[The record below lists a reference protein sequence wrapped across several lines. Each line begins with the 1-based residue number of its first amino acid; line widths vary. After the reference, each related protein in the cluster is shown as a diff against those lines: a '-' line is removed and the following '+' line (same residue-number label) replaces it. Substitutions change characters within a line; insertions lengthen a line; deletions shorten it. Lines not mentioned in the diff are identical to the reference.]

1 MFDHLFA
8 PITINGMTLKNRI
21 VAAPT
26 GDLFEE
32 KALGGAALVIAGHA
46 IVEPGLSS
54 FASGDE
60 PWPFEKYE
68 REATH
73 ERVMGVHRGG
83 ARASVEIFHGGLH
96 ARVKDYA
103 KGPCSYVREDG
114 VQVRG
119 MDEAMMQETLDWYA
133 KTCAGAVKAG
143 FDSIFLHFG
152 HGWLPAQFL
161 SPLYNHRSDE
171 YGGSLENRA
180 KFPLRILEVV
190 RKTVGPRY
198 PVDMRISASECVPG
212 GIAFEDVVEFCKM
225 AEPYV
230 DAIQIS
236 AGIDINK
243 AANVHTVTTNLEEE
257 MPNLKWAREV
267 KHAVKVPVGVVG
279 GVLTPQMAED
289 VLAAGDVDLVSLGRE
304 LIADPEWVRKAA
316 ENRPEDITP
325 CLRCSNCY
333 HIASDHWN
341 VGCSVNPR
349 YHHEAFVPAK
359 IEHAEETKHVVVV
372 GAGPGGMKA
381 AISACDRGHKVTLI
395 EREQELG
402 GMLRFI
408 AKEPHKSE
416 VARLLEHYRTQIA
429 KRDIDVRLG
438 CEATPE
444 LVKSLVPDALC
455 IAIGAT
461 ERMPRIEGLEGP
473 HVMVGTEAIAREHEL
488 GQRVLILGGGSI
500 GCEIALA
507 LAEQGRDVTVVEM
520 CDRVAGNAN
529 RLYQEALRQK
539 FELHPN
545 IQVLTSCSCQKV
557 TEGEALCLMA
567 DGTAC
572 TIPFDDMVV
581 STGMAA
587 RSKEAEALF
596 GIVRNTVA
604 IGDATKPSSIMNAV
618 FEGHSFA
625 LCV

>member
-1 MFDHLFA
+1 MLEHLFA
-8 PITINGMTLKNRI
+8 PITINGMILKNRI

-26 GDLFEE
+26 SDLFEE
-32 KALGGAALVIAGHA
+32 KALGGAAMVIAGHA
-46 IVEPGLSS
+46 IVEPGFSS
-54 FASGDE
+54 FASSDE

-96 ARVKDYA
+96 ARVKEYA
-103 KGPCSYVREDG
+103 KGPCGFMREDG
-114 VQVRG
+114 VEVRG

-161 SPLYNHRSDE
+161 SPLYNHRTDE
-171 YGGSLENRA
+171 FGGSLENRA
-180 KFPLRILEVV
+180 RFPLRILEVV
-190 RKTVGPRY
+190 RNTVGPHY
-198 PVDMRISASECVPG
+198 PVDMRISASEWVPG

-225 AEPYV
+225 AEPYI
-230 DAIQIS
+230 DAIQVS

-243 AANVHTVTTNLEEE
+243 VANVHTVTTNLEEE
-257 MPNLKWAREV
+257 MPNLKWAREL
-267 KHAVKVPVGVVG
+267 KRAVDVRVGVVG
-279 GVLTPQMAED
+279 GMLAPQMAED
-289 VLAAGDVDLVSLGRE
+289 AIAAGDVDIVSLGRE

-349 YHHEAFVPAK
+349 YHHEAFIPAK
-359 IEHAEETKHVVVV
+359 IERTEKPKRVVVV

-381 AISACDRGHKVTLI
+381 AISAYDRGHKVTLI

-416 VARLLEHYRTQIA
+416 VARLLAHYRAQIA

-444 LVKSLVPDALC
+444 FVRSLEPDALC
-455 IAIGAT
+455 IAIGAR
-461 ERMPRIEGLEGP
+461 ERIPGIEGLEGP
-473 HVMVGTEAIAREHEL
+473 HVMVGTQAILREHEL
-488 GQRVLILGGGSI
+488 GQRIVILGGGSI

-520 CDRVAGNAN
+520 GDHLAGNAN
-529 RLYQEALRQK
+529 SLYREALRQK

-545 IQVLTSCSCQKV
+545 IHVLASCSCQKIAD
-557 TEGEALCLMA
+557 GRAHCMMA
-567 DGTAC
+567 DGTAAVF
-572 TIPFDDMVV
+572 PFDDLVV
-581 STGMAA
+581 STGTEA
-587 RSKEAEALF
+587 RSQESMAF
-596 GIVRNTVA
+596 YGIVRNTVA
-604 IGDATKPSSIMNAV
+604 IGDCIKPSGIMNAV
-618 FEGHSFA
+618 YEGHAFA
-625 LCV
+625 LCM